1 MPGLAIVLEA
11 RTFASALRI
20 EAKAF
25 AGLEG
30 LDGEHVPD
38 IERDDVGDK
47 NVNVVGGVNHLA
59 LPVDRVDG
67 LDVVTAGAY
76 DFGALELDAPKATVD
91 GVVAGVVVVRV
102 VVMRIGA
109 MRVVVMR
116 VVLVRIKAVRIED
129 EVVALAIAPGFGNAE
144 SQAGGFEQEGGLGKF
159 SFALGVDALDLAR
172 RLSPGGA
179 G

>member
-11 RTFASALRI
+11 RSFASALRI

-25 AGLEG
+25 AGREG

-47 NVNVVGGVNHLA
+47 NVDVVGGVNHLA
-59 LPVDRVDG
+59 LPVDGVDG
-67 LDVVTAGAY
+67 LNVVTAGAH
-76 DFGALELDAPKATVD
+76 DFSALELDAPEAAFR
-91 GVVAGVVVVRV
+91 GVVAGGVVVRV
-102 VVMRIGA
+102 VVVRIEA
-109 MRVVVMR
+109 MRVVVMG
-116 VVLVRIKAVRIED
+116 IEAVRIEN
-129 EVVALAIAPGFGNAE
+129 EVVALAVAPRFGNAKA
-144 SQAGGFEQEGGLGKF
+144 QAGGLEQEGGLGEF

-172 RLSPGGA
+172 RLFPGRA